1 MKLKN
6 QSQPIA
12 TSPSSSASSTAF
24 QTAAS
29 KLHAI
34 HSGDHVPPPAPL
46 PKRLANIYTGVLES
60 FTLPKPFIIASY
72 VWTPER
78 LPPTPTYGWVRR
90 KAPWDLDPAEN
101 QKPSSQSMESWVTQ
115 SPYFDEWAELLS
127 TRYPDVAQICSEELN
142 SRFICPPNRPAGIVP
157 EYLEE
162 VFHLVARE
170 AHLRG
175 ISHVWLDSICV
186 DQSDPEDI
194 ADQVPKMRDYY
205 SQATCCV
212 VVAET
217 IRRRLSPDS
226 APMVTQAQAGAY
238 SLVGR
243 NLDSTENLLGS
254 WVVGFHDERVWTLQE
269 TLLSREVVGRAGDI
283 RIHVSLL
290 LEPETLQKYEMGGF
304 EAVINALPLSRPLSA
319 IGTPITP
326 QYCLRL
332 LRYRNATKFHDQIY
346 GILGLFPEAIRYSMP
361 VDYSLSLGTIAAIFG
376 YLRVANGDLS
386 ALLTLWN
393 PQFDRCSPG
402 VGLSWVQGGF
412 GYPETEIKNFVAHK
426 DLDMCIDGN
435 RGLSM
440 TMSYIKVSEISSCRE
455 WLAMHEG
462 MTLAD
467 LMDYPNVAVT
477 LVGSDGVVFP
487 LVYAG
492 TIEPSGEEDA
502 GGAEKERDGIRECL
516 EVAAREGRVVFAT
529 IGRDLRTL
537 DGGGNE
543 DMWTWLLL
551 VTEDEGTTWCRRG
564 VVFTDELNLE
574 RGGRR
579 RFCIG

>member
-1 MKLKN
+1 MKTKPMTPPAG
-6 QSQPIA
+6 S
-12 TSPSSSASSTAF
+12 SPPSLTESKSF
-24 QTAAS
+24 QTAISKFAAINRGDLIVPAS
-29 KLHAI
+29 
-34 HSGDHVPPPAPL
+34 PR

-60 FTLPKPFIIASY
+60 FSIPKPFVIASY

-90 KAPWDLDPAEN
+90 KGPWDLDPAEN
-101 QKPSSQSMESWVTQ
+101 QKPGKNSMESWVPQ

-127 TRYPDVAQICSEELN
+127 ARYPDVVQICPEVPD

-162 VFHLVARE
+162 VFHLVAKE
-170 AHLRG
+170 AHHRG

-186 DQSDPEDI
+186 DQSDPKDI

-217 IRRRLSPDS
+217 VRRRLAPDS
-226 APMVTQAQAGAY
+226 APMVTQAQARGY
-238 SLVGR
+238 NLVGR

-269 TLLSREVVGRAGDI
+269 TLLSREVVGRAGNI
-283 RIHVSLL
+283 RIHTSLL
-290 LEPETLQKYEMGGF
+290 LESETLQKYEMGGF
-304 EAVINALPLSRPLSA
+304 VAVINAFPLSRPLSA
-319 IGTPITP
+319 IGTQITP

-346 GILGLFPEAIRYSMP
+346 GILGLFPEVIRYSMP

-376 YLRVANGDLS
+376 YLRVADGDLS

-393 PQFDRCSPG
+393 PHFDRCSPG
-402 VGLSWVQGGF
+402 VGPSWVQRGF
-412 GYPETEIKNFVAHK
+412 GYPETEIKNFVAHE
-426 DLDMCIDGN
+426 DLDMCVDGN
-435 RGLSM
+435 GRLSM
-440 TMSYIKVSEISSCRE
+440 TMSYIRVSEISSCRE
-455 WLAMHEG
+455 WLAMHKG
-462 MTLAD
+462 ATLAD

-492 TIEPSGEEDA
+492 TIEPTGEEDV
-502 GGAEKERDGIRECL
+502 GGAENERDGIRECL
-516 EVAAREGRVVFAT
+516 EVAAREGRVLVAT

-537 DGGGNE
+537 DDEGNE
-543 DMWTWLLL
+543 DMWTWLLM

-574 RGGRR
+574 RGSRR
-579 RFCIG
+579 RGCIR